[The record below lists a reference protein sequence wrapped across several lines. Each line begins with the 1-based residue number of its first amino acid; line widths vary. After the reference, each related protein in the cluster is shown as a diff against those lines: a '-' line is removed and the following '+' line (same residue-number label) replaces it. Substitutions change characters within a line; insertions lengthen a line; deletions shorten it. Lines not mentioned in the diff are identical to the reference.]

1 MSWVQ
6 ASPRVDTY
14 PYGLF
19 LAQQQKK
26 SESAGAWA
34 SNIRWKST
42 SCGNADIYLL
52 YIYARW
58 KKWRHEPAFSA
69 PLLSTRLDHL
79 ELENKLY
86 CVRYGIYLLKW
97 GAKSRA
103 SVSQGEKGRHLCDY
117 VFCPEEDRWG
127 LNLVRVK
134 LESNSNTGKRAWKV
148 KEITFKKKQRV
159 REYNIIYLSRFKRGV
174 PR

>member
-1 MSWVQ
+1 MDFFLHNNKKNRKARERELATFDENRRAVGMLTS
-6 ASPRVDTY
+6 TY
-14 PYGLF
+14 
-19 LAQQQKK
+19 
-26 SESAGAWA
+26 
-34 SNIRWKST
+34 
-42 SCGNADIYLL
+42 

-127 LNLVRVK
+127 VNLVRVK